1 MSNNRHNIYVVLT
14 GQQRGRIV
22 RKGGH
27 ATQGYH
33 YVSTVSDHDDAP
45 LYGCEHKDN
54 LRLVG
59 CVTTEQWDCTY
70 GPTAE
75 LCALAR
81 EGVWRTVEHVLSEQ
95 NES

>member
-14 GQQRGRIV
+14 GDQRGRIV

-27 ATQGYH
+27 ATGGYH
-33 YVSTVSDHDDAP
+33 YVSPVSQYDEQV
-45 LYGCEHKDN
+45 YGCEHKDN
-54 LRLVG
+54 LALVG
-59 CVTTEQWDCTY
+59 CVTTEQWDCNY

-81 EGVWRTVEHVLSEQ
+81 EGVWRTVEHVLIEQ
-95 NES
+95 EAAS